1 MNATNQVFV
10 ITFALVCMGFLLKQ
24 YNFIT
29 EKDGKIISKFLMHS
43 TFPALMLVSTS
54 TLKLN
59 ASLAYIPLFAV
70 ALGLLMLLIAWFWL
84 SDYDNRL
91 RGVLTMG
98 VGGFNTGL
106 FGFSII
112 EGLFGKESLLYAIM
126 FDIGNTFVVFFVIYT
141 IGCYFSEKQSSQIK
155 PFTILKRVLSLPPV
169 LAMVIGLIINASSWQ
184 MPVIMFDFLEILAKG
199 NKPIV
204 LLLMGIYLSFELDK
218 KTMFAVSKVLSIRYL
233 VGSLVVAGLYYWLP
247 NQSTMRSVLMV
258 CSILPIGM
266 TILPFSDE
274 MDFDSRI
281 AGTMLNL
288 SLLISFVLIWALAL
302 VLKL

>member
-1 MNATNQVFV
+1 
-10 ITFALVCMGFLLKQ
+10 
-24 YNFIT
+24 
-29 EKDGKIISKFLMHS
+29 MHS

-112 EGLFGKESLLYAIM
+112 EGLFGKESLVYAIM

-155 PFTILKRVLSLPPV
+155 PLTILKRVLSLPPV

-233 VGSLVVAGLYYWLP
+233 VGFLVVAGLYYWLP

-258 CSILPIGM
+258 CCILPIGM